1 MPRFFGRVCA
11 CCIKA
16 SVGVIFWIPLLM
28 RCILIGRLKTAFEVA
43 GERMSGL
50 GNCWARPPRVRLLL
64 LSQRRFL
71 TDLRLT
77 ETGRDWK
84 SIHPRRTCL
93 ALLAAIPR
101 VLRQTT
107 EAGSYSAAARCFST
121 CAGEMWTAPLP
132 ALLRLA
138 RSSSILCGIT
148 PSSRCLD
155 LAAIRVRRP
164 PAGSCEV
171 AGERA
176 LQRIVTVEAST

>member
-1 MPRFFGRVCA
+1 MNATLFGRVCA
-11 CCIKA
+11 CCINA

-50 GNCWARPPRVRLLL
+50 GNCWHDRLA
-64 LSQRRFL
+64 SGYSCFRNV

-107 EAGSYSAAARCFST
+107 
-121 CAGEMWTAPLP
+121 
-132 ALLRLA
+132 
-138 RSSSILCGIT
+138 
-148 PSSRCLD
+148 
-155 LAAIRVRRP
+155 
-164 PAGSCEV
+164 
-171 AGERA
+171 
-176 LQRIVTVEAST
+176 